1 MEDLKTKLIPST
13 NCWYLKQVLDEKP
26 LVVRRERERGKYF
39 EDHLDDEAEWEGEGD
54 DDEEDG
60 GEDEEVG
67 AHLWLELHVEDDDG

>member
-1 MEDLKTKLIPST
+1 M
-13 NCWYLKQVLDEKP
+13 
-26 LVVRRERERGKYF
+26 GKYF
-39 EDHLDDEAEWEGEGD
+39 DKWKFKCESVKDHLDDEAEWEGEGD